1 MKKDEQEV
9 SARGIK
15 KVQEGVVV
23 SNKAAKT
30 IVVAV
35 KTYKKHAQYGK
46 YVQMTKRYM
55 AHDENN
61 ECTVGDMVMIKESR
75 PLSKMKNWRL
85 TKVVKKAA

>member
-9 SARGIK
+9 TARGIK
-15 KVQEGVVV
+15 KIQEGVVV

-46 YVQMTKRYM
+46 YVQKTKRYM

-61 ECTVGDMVMIKESR
+61 ECTVGDQVMIKESR